1 MFLYR
6 LNRILILIILKKLE
20 RHFQNKCIDINKLW
34 DYHLL
39 FENLWKLIKTKLEN
53 SWKSECKSYWR
64 LAGSFIKSFKLNY
77 CIYLI

>member
-20 RHFQNKCIDINKLW
+20 RHFQNKCIDINELW

-39 FENLWKLIKTKLEN
+39 FENLWKLIKTNFETV
-53 SWKSECKSYWR
+53 
-64 LAGSFIKSFKLNY
+64 
-77 CIYLI
+77 